1 MVVFEG
7 DCRSPAMVF
16 NEKVMCALGARLA
29 ETGAL
34 DPRGKLRAI
43 AALKRFA
50 AIAPA
55 LHVGALAGVAT
66 AAVRDASDGAAFRDQ
81 AEAETGVRLEIV
93 PGAVEARLA
102 AQGVIFGNPRAHGVV
117 VDLGGASMELCRIE
131 HGHPGQGISTPLG
144 PLRLRTLGTT
154 ESEVDA
160 GIAARTR
167 MLADG
172 FGVDGGRLYLVGGAW
187 RALARAHMERT
198 GYPMRVLHEYGLTA
212 DQVLE
217 HADWA
222 SGSDPDKISAL
233 PGVSSSRAPVLPLV
247 ARLLRH
253 LVEALRPGDVM
264 VSGFGLR
271 EGVCLENM
279 PDALRGL
286 DPLMAA
292 CDKQE
297 VLRARAPGFGAE
309 LADWVVRILPPADA
323 AEERLVRAA
332 ARLVDVNWRS
342 HPDYRV
348 TGCWETVTRT
358 SITDAGH
365 LGRAF
370 MGMLLAARYKRA
382 RRALEQSGLPRLLG
396 EAERGRAMCYGSAF
410 RLGAVL
416 SGSTPGVLGDC
427 AVSRA
432 PGRLDLVL
440 DGAAA
445 EFAGEEVD
453 KRFGQLLRE
462 LNAEGAIRTGAAA

>member
-1 MVVFEG
+1 
-7 DCRSPAMVF
+7 
-16 NEKVMCALGARLA
+16 
-29 ETGAL
+29 
-34 DPRGKLRAI
+34 
-43 AALKRFA
+43 
-50 AIAPA
+50 
-55 LHVGALAGVAT
+55 
-66 AAVRDASDGAAFRDQ
+66 
-81 AEAETGVRLEIV
+81 
-93 PGAVEARLA
+93 
-102 AQGVIFGNPRAHGVV
+102 VV

-233 PGVSSSRAPVLPLV
+233 PGVSSSRAPVLPLA
-247 ARLLRH
+247 ARLLRY
-253 LVEALRPGDVM
+253 LVEALQPGDVM